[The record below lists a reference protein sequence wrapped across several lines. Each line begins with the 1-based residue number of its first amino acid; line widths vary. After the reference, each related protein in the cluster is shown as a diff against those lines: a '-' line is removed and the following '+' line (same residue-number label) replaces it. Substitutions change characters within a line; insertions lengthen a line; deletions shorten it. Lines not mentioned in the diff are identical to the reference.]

1 MEVSEAIRNRRSVR
15 RFSRQPVT
23 FKEIGAL
30 LESARWA
37 PTASNTQAWQFI
49 VTMDPGEKEALI
61 SISPGIFSVPAA
73 IIAICVD
80 QRRVRSATERGGE
93 GELCGLMDACFAAQ
107 NILLAAHDV
116 GLGTCVVRS
125 FHREPARRLL
135 GCPEHVKPE
144 LLITVGHV
152 EGDPPKGPKR
162 RDLSEIAHLG
172 SWGAPFTIEVREGA
186 GPTGVDETE
195 RVTGGEAGPSQTGP
209 IEAALEESV
218 TEEAKPDGVVSRS
231 DSLRRS
237 LVFYLCFLA
246 SSARGLFTEPSS
258 YGPLRLVDACSRL
271 IDIMEREGLSS
282 PALDRVKTIIESGKL
297 SVTEDRQR
305 FAELIDEIACIML
318 NDARE

>member
-1 MEVSEAIRNRRSVR
+1 
-15 RFSRQPVT
+15 
-23 FKEIGAL
+23 
-30 LESARWA
+30 
-37 PTASNTQAWQFI
+37 
-49 VTMDPGEKEALI
+49 
-61 SISPGIFSVPAA
+61 
-73 IIAICVD
+73 
-80 QRRVRSATERGGE
+80 
-93 GELCGLMDACFAAQ
+93 
-107 NILLAAHDV
+107 
-116 GLGTCVVRS
+116 
-125 FHREPARRLL
+125 
-135 GCPEHVKPE
+135 
-144 LLITVGHV
+144 
-152 EGDPPKGPKR
+152 
-162 RDLSEIAHLG
+162 
-172 SWGAPFTIEVREGA
+172 VREGA